1 MAYSTESQGNRV
13 SRDQVAKSKRHQYVV
28 PETLK
33 AEVLGGVHDHAGH
46 QGQFRSL
53 SLAIQRFFWLNL
65 DRDARDF
72 VRNCQRCIVSKTVE
86 PAGRASLESITS
98 ARPFQ
103 LVCIDFWSAEDSRN
117 KSVDVLVVT
126 DHFTRMA
133 QAFPCKDQSA
143 KQVARVL
150 WDKYFCVYGF
160 PERIHSDQGAS
171 FESHL
176 ISELLTVSGVR
187 KSHTT
192 PYHPM
197 DNGSVGCF
205 NRTLGNMI
213 RALAPDTKAN

>member
-1 MAYSTESQGNRV
+1 MEN
-13 SRDQVAKSKRHQYVV
+13 
-28 PETLK
+28 
-33 AEVLGGVHDHAGH
+33 
-46 QGQFRSL
+46 
-53 SLAIQRFFWLNL
+53 
-65 DRDARDF
+65 
-72 VRNCQRCIVSKTVE
+72 
-86 PAGRASLESITS
+86 ITS
-98 ARPFQ
+98 ARPLQ

-133 QAFPCKDQSA
+133 QASPCKDQSA

-176 ISELLTVSGVR
+176 ISELPRVSGVR

-197 DNGSVGCF
+197 GNGSVERSIGP
-205 NRTLGNMI
+205 
-213 RALAPDTKAN
+213 LAT